1 MMESGEYMHVLAD
14 ISLEIQQ
21 GEFVTLVGPS
31 GCGKSVLLQVIA
43 GFITQTHGSIHCVS
57 KRLAMIFQNYALFP
71 WLTVAQN
78 IGFGLT
84 MQGMNVKT
92 KHAIIQEK
100 VHEMGLD
107 SFKDKYPMELSGG
120 MKQRVGIGRAL
131 AVNPDILLMD
141 EPFSNLDAFTAE
153 KLRAEVVEL
162 WRKYKTTTIMVTHLI
177 DEAVEMSNRIIV
189 LSDRPARIKS
199 VHEVPFTFPR
209 NRRSPEFYK
218 LVDIIREEI
227 E

>member
-1 MMESGEYMHVLAD
+1 MENGEYMHVLAD

-21 GEFVTLVGPS
+21 GEFVTLIGPS

-107 SFKDKYPMELSGG
+107 AFKDKYPMELSGG

-189 LSDRPARIKS
+189 LSDRPACVKS
-199 VHEVPFTFPR
+199 VNEVPFTFPR